1 MHSSKSFNI
10 KYFKKLPLGVGTLL
24 VFFSGSLLLV
34 AHIKQEVLT
43 EKEEEIDNAILKFL
57 SANVINSHITLF
69 MKGITYMAS
78 ANFLKMAYSVIVLYK
93 LGNRNWKRA
102 MEIALTGIGGFI
114 ITYLMKL
121 TFHRRRPPHPLINPL
136 VNFSFPSGHAI
147 SGFIFYGLLA
157 YLLWKTNL
165 SPSEKKWLA
174 AFLIFLALLIGF
186 SRVYLRLHY
195 PSDVAAG
202 LLIGFAWLILSVWV
216 FEKLK
221 KKSDR
226 ELKQK
231 NQNLLLNPKGN

>member
-10 KYFKKLPLGVGTLL
+10 KYFKKLPVGLGTLL
-24 VFFSGSLLLV
+24 TFFSGSLLLV

-57 SANVINSHITLF
+57 SANVINSHITIF
-69 MKGITYMAS
+69 MKGVTYMAS
-78 ANFLKMAYSVIVLYK
+78 ANFLKMAYSVIVLFQ
-93 LGNRNWKRA
+93 LGKRNWKRA
-102 MEIALTGIGGFI
+102 VEIALIGIGGFI

-147 SGFIFYGLLA
+147 SGIIFYGLLA

-165 SPSEKKWLA
+165 SASEKYRLA
-174 AFLIFLALLIGF
+174 SFLIFFAFLIGF

-202 LLIGFAWLILSVWV
+202 LLIGFAWLILTVWL
-216 FEKLK
+216 FERLK
-221 KKSDR
+221 KKTDIEAKEHER
-226 ELKQK
+226 
-231 NQNLLLNPKGN
+231 